1 MKLLLKVGLS
11 LVGIL
16 GLVLA
21 AQTKRVVGDDMAP
34 SIQDGDVIFSM
45 PTSDV
50 LPGDVV
56 LLKDP
61 LNRNEMVLRRVLA
74 VANQTVT
81 VANGHIKVGKR
92 RLRTAAMGDMGPYLV
107 AKETLWAEKPAV
119 GTSWLTR
126 QKAEP
131 VTHWKAEPV
140 EVPEGHIYLIGD
152 DRDRV
157 LDSRWWGPVSTQH
170 IQGVVRLRFGK
181 AHTWRPSWE
190 FLAGTPPI
198 GA

>member
-1 MKLLLKVGLS
+1 MRLPLKVLFILIGLFS
-11 LVGIL
+11 LLIV
-16 GLVLA
+16 
-21 AQTKRVVGDDMAP
+21 THSKRVVGDDMAP
-34 SIQDGDVIFSM
+34 SIQNGDFIVFVPM
-45 PTSDV
+45 NDV

-56 LLKDP
+56 ILNDP
-61 LNRNEMVLRRVLA
+61 LNPDETVLRRVLA
-74 VANQTVT
+74 VADQTVT
-81 VANGHIKVGKR
+81 VADGHIKVGKR
-92 RLRTAAMGDMGPYLV
+92 RLRAAAMGDMGAFLV
-107 AKETLWAEKPAV
+107 AKETLWAKKPTV

-140 EVPEGHIYLIGD
+140 DVPEGHIYLIAD
-152 DRDRV
+152 DRSRA
-157 LDSRWWGPVSTQH
+157 LDSRWWGPVSTQEIH
-170 IQGVVRLRFGK
+170 GVVRFRFGK